1 VGALTPCG
9 VCTLVH
15 WTGETD
21 FPLTGD
27 QVHDRISRVLL
38 LEGRALSAMIEAK
51 TTTALCIHNIVVL
64 FNVFKKF
71 KRSKNS
77 LQISD
82 LRT

>member
-1 VGALTPCG
+1 MWGDGGILPDFGADG
-9 VCTLVH
+9 IIRS
-15 WTGETD
+15 
-21 FPLTGD
+21 D